1 MRGINIPFLDKEK
14 IFGLKLLCKKYTP
27 NNMEFFDDTVKIVL
41 KITSIIRID
50 IEDASGKRKKYDK
63 EGRKMKWDRME

>member
-1 MRGINIPFLDKEK
+1 MQGINIPFPDKEM

-27 NNMEFFDDTVKIVL
+27 NNMGFFDDTVKSVL

-50 IEDASGKRKKYDK
+50 IEDASGKRRKCDK